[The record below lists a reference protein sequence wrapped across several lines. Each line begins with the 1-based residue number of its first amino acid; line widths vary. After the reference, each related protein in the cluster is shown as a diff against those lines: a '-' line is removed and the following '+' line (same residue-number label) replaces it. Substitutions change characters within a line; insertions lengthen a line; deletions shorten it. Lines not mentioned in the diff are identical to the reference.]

1 MILKLTVDKTMAE
14 SELGRLLPRV
24 HPAVDDRVVAS
35 VRHGE
40 PVEGEPDEGDAA
52 PGRKTFP

>member
-1 MILKLTVDKTMAE
+1 M
-14 SELGRLLPRV
+14 GRHLPRV

-52 PGRKTFP
+52 PGRKTLP